1 MPNHGFKFKVQ
12 HLIMLWSFL
21 ANERERVLKN
31 PLKLAIGYVTMG
43 FHKVAPSY
51 AHQANQHAAGSI
63 DCQDIGKLPDPSAIW
78 GQRGF
83 AQIRQAE
90 IRKKLIKRF
99 ITVLSDPVRNIQ
111 RYCNAAGNQSLHCGL
126 YDFPVENWRHF
137 RAPPSI
143 ESFFAAVKLRTK
155 NQGLWSHKPGLFKF
169 LSKQVCI
176 AVSELMCALAYWF
189 FSLESI

>member
-51 AHQANQHAAGSI
+51 AHQADQHAAGSI

-111 RYCNAAGNQSLHCGL
+111 RYCNAAGNQSLHSEHHYQL
-126 YDFPVENWRHF
+126 NLSLLLLNWEQRT
-137 RAPPSI
+137 RDCEVINLAYS
-143 ESFFAAVKLRTK
+143 SFFL
-155 NQGLWSHKPGLFKF
+155 NKF
-169 LSKQVCI
+169 
-176 AVSELMCALAYWF
+176 VSQCLNWCVR
-189 FSLESI
+189 